1 MTNAKINVYFN
12 TNMNYRKI
20 FTGIAAFIAVTITL
34 LSFFSGDPW
43 QTMAGFWMLM
53 WVMDAN
59 DTDTEISILEKRI
72 QALESKP
79 TKKLF
84 KD

>member
-1 MTNAKINVYFN
+1 
-12 TNMNYRKI
+12 MNYRKI

>member
-1 MTNAKINVYFN
+1 
-12 TNMNYRKI
+12 MNYRKI
-20 FTGIAAFIAVTITL
+20 FTGIAALIAVTISL

-59 DTDTEISILEKRI
+59 DTDSEISILEKRT
-72 QALESKP
+72 QALETKSA
-79 TKKLF
+79 KKLF
-84 KD
+84 KN